1 MATTLGFHAVARFG
15 LGARSGEIEAAS
27 ADPRGWVLA
36 QLGDRAAPSA
46 LSDMPTGQSLAAEL
60 VRALNRGPES
70 LQQTIKG
77 AAREQFIAE
86 IGARARLQIETAA
99 PFYERLVAFWSNH
112 FTVSIAKPAV
122 LGLAGAFEREA
133 IRPHV
138 TGKFADLLLAVLRHP
153 AMLIYLDNAQ
163 SVGPHS
169 RAGLNGK
176 HGINENLGR
185 EVLELHTLGVDG
197 GYGQADVEAFA
208 RMLTGWSIGGKR
220 GGIVGAFNFY
230 PQLHEPG
237 AKILLG
243 KTYAEGGEDEVER
256 AVEDLARHPATA
268 HHLALKFTR
277 HFVADD
283 PAEDLVERVAHRYL
297 DSDGDLGALASFVVM
312 QPEAWAQP
320 LAKIKTPNELMISGL
335 RALGRTPEPKAVAG
349 SLKAMGQ
356 IPFNAPSPAGWPD
369 RAEGWVGPEALLQRA
384 DWAMAVAQRIPQGP
398 RPVQLLDLALGPA
411 ASATTRQAIERAP
424 SPADGFALVLA
435 APEFQRR

>member
-1 MATTLGFHAVARFG
+1 MASTLGFHAVARFG
-15 LGARSGEIEAAS
+15 LGARDGEIEAAS
-27 ADPRGWVLA
+27 ADPRAWVMA
-36 QLGDRAAPSA
+36 QLGDRTAPSA

-70 LQQTIKG
+70 LQQTLKG

-112 FTVSIAKPAV
+112 FTVSIAKPAL

-138 TGKFADLLLAVLRHP
+138 TGKFAELLLAVLHHP
-153 AMLIYLDNAQ
+153 AMLLYLDNAQ
-163 SVGPHS
+163 SVGPRS

-176 HGINENLGR
+176 RGINENLGR

-220 GGIVGAFNFY
+220 GGEVGAFHFY

-256 AVEDLARHPATA
+256 AAEDLARHPATA

-283 PAEDLVERVAHRYL
+283 PAEELVERVAERYL
-297 DSDGDLGALASFVVM
+297 DSGGDLGAMAAFVAM

-356 IPFNAPSPAGWPD
+356 ITFNAPSPAGWPD

-384 DWAMAVAQRIPQGP
+384 DWAMAVARRIPPGP
-398 RPVQLLDLALGPA
+398 QPEQLLDRALGPA
-411 ASATTRQAIERAP
+411 ASAATRQAVERAP
-424 SPADGFALVLA
+424 SSADGFALVLA